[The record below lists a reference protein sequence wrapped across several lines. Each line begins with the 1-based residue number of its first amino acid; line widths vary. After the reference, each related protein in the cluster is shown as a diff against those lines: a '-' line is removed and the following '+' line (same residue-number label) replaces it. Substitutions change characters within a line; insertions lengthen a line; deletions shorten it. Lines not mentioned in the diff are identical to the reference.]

1 MSEFVTPPS
10 TRPSQNSES
19 FFVKYALVIKGVFI
33 FFLILILQI
42 PALLIDSLV
51 DERKNRQ
58 TEVTNEVAAMWGGRQ
73 KLMGPVMSL
82 PYTALVEK
90 EVRDANNGN
99 VVKKYN
105 ETEIAFFDLLPSK
118 VKADVVCRTDKKH
131 RGIFDISIYK
141 AEVKINATYQ
151 LDNIKSESI
160 KSALGAGVG
169 YVTMGFS
176 DINGFD
182 GGTLAINGKE
192 LKIEGGT
199 KAALHASNRNGIFS
213 EFQFDP
219 LQNNLECN
227 ISLSLKGTERIE
239 FIPIAHSNEVSIAG
253 SWGSPSY
260 MGISP
265 DNDER
270 QNMQDADGKDKPG
283 FKAVWNYNNLLQN
296 FNADYTGTDLYTY
309 NSFDRTATEQ
319 GASRNLGVKFFI
331 PIDGYQKTTRSLKYN
346 LLIIALTFIAFVF
359 LEIAN
364 KNKRRIHVF
373 HYTLIGLALL
383 LFYSL
388 LLSFSEHLSF
398 NLAYLIAGAMIVLL
412 ISMFVKGILK
422 DNKAALI
429 SFGVMLFSYSYIY
442 VLLQLEDFALLAGSI
457 GLFVILAVIMYFSR
471 NTNNAAQME

>member
-1 MSEFVTPPS
+1 MSESAIPPS
-10 TRPSQNSES
+10 TPPSQNSES

-58 TEVTNEVAAMWGGRQ
+58 TEVTNEVASMWGGRQ
-73 KLMGPVMSL
+73 KLMGPVISV
-82 PYTALVEK
+82 PYTSLVEK
-90 EVRDANNGN
+90 EVRDANNN
-99 VVKKYN
+99 SVVRKFS
-105 ETEIAFFDLLPSK
+105 ETETAFFDLLPSK

-141 AEVKINATYQ
+141 AEININAVYL

-160 KSALGAGVG
+160 KSSLNSGAG
-169 YVTMGFS
+169 YLTMGFS
-176 DINGFD
+176 DLNGFD
-182 GGTLAINGKE
+182 AGTVFMNDKE

-199 KAALHASNRNGIFS
+199 KATLFNNNRNGVFS

-219 LQNNLECN
+219 LQNRLECK
-227 ISLSLKGTERIE
+227 ITLSLKGTERIE
-239 FIPIAHSNEVSIAG
+239 YIPVAQNNEVTISG

-265 DNDER
+265 DTDER
-270 QNMQDADGKDKPG
+270 QNMQDAEGKEKPG
-283 FKAVWNYNNLLQN
+283 FKAAWNYNNLLQN
-296 FNADYTGTDLYTY
+296 FNTDYTAVDYYTY
-309 NSFDRTATEQ
+309 NSFDRAATEQ
-319 GASRNLGVKFFI
+319 GDSRNLGVKFFI

-398 NLAYLIAGAMIVLL
+398 NLAYLIAGAMIVILV
-412 ISMFVKGILK
+412 SMFVKGILK
-422 DNKAALI
+422 ENKAALI

-471 NTNNAAQME
+471 NTSNAAQTE